1 MFKLLVPLFF
11 LCTIISCKTDES
23 SMNRVIYEK
32 DPLFTASYN
41 HAPLNTDIL
50 SDKLKEKIY
59 TVEDLCYNEVYNL
72 FQQIVIDIYIQE
84 MVSSSNISYKEALSR
99 LNSSMGFSFLG
110 LSKKEQTQLLYDKI
124 SKEKNVTFTY
134 KRDSLPSVNVMSD
147 GFPRIYS
154 PQASENSSL
163 IKVVVFL
170 SLTSTE
176 SEVAYRWLSSVKDDS
191 FLKDKVELIY
201 KFCPLSNLDFF
212 ISFEK
217 ASYCASKQGKFN
229 DYALT
234 VYNSHEDLTSFPQNR
249 FISSIGLVEEEFQKC
264 MSEKFTLLSQSLD
277 EQKRYSITSTPT
289 FFIEGRKFFNIFDI
303 DSLKVAVNDVIEME
317 KQAKKENK

>member
-1 MFKLLVPLFF
+1 MFRLLLSLFF
-11 LCTIISCKTDES
+11 IFTTISCKTDES
-23 SMNRVIYEK
+23 NMNRLIYEK

-41 HAPLNTDIL
+41 QAPLNTDIL

-59 TVEDLCYNEVYNL
+59 TVEDLCYNEVYKL

-84 MVSSSNISYKEALSR
+84 MVSNLGISYKEAQAK

-124 SKEKNVTFTY
+124 SKEKNVSFNY
-134 KRDSLPSVNVMSD
+134 KRDFLPSVNIVTD

-154 PQASENSSL
+154 PQTSEGSSPV
-163 IKVVVFL
+163 KVVVFL

-176 SEVAYRWLSSVKDDS
+176 SEVAYRWLSSIKDDS

-229 DYALT
+229 EYASS
-234 VYNSHEDLTSFPQNR
+234 VYDSHDDLTSFPQNR
-249 FISSIGLVEEEFQKC
+249 FISSIGLIEEEFQKC
-264 MSEKFTLLSQSLD
+264 MSEKFTLLTQSLD
-277 EQKRYSITSTPT
+277 EQKRYSISSTPT
-289 FFIEGRKFFNIFDI
+289 FFINGRKFFNISDI

-317 KQAKKENK
+317 KQASKERK